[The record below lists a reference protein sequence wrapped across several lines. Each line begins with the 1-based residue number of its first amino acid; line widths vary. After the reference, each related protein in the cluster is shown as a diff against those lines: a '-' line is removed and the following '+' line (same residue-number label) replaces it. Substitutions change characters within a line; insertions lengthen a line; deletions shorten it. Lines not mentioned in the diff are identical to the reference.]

1 MASVPTYSLDE
12 QRAFDAF
19 AVHCALIKAEQR
31 EPSLSQNPQWTIIR
45 QDAFEAF
52 ANAFKKVPG

>member
-1 MASVPTYSLDE
+1 MASVPVFNLDE
-12 QRAFDAF
+12 KRAYDAF
-19 AVHCALIKAEQR
+19 NVHTALIKAEQR
-31 EPSLSQNPQWTIIR
+31 EPSLAKNPQWIIIR